1 MPKYQHRIDQH
12 RLFLVE
18 ERGDTLIV
26 FPKGDP
32 AGFANLN
39 FNIEHAAVLALLKN
53 GKQKNVLVDLSA
65 SNYFGA
71 KILGAFSEWADV
83 VKAKEGKFAL
93 CELSSDMKELLH
105 IFQFDEQWQ
114 QFETREEAVKEIVTE
129 TPLEV
134 VQSHW
139 KSLACLFVAVLFLAA
154 WYSPWQQY
162 YARYVNQ
169 RDYET
174 VLAIW
179 EKMQSLTE
187 SNASPAEWRK
197 LQNRAHREL
206 APIVPEL
213 GKRAGTQSPQARIA
227 QELLFAT
234 RDNILKHLLV
244 KTDRLQLYEPTGPK
258 KEYFW
263 EMTAMHME
271 KARLLMNG
279 QDASHVKIPSVSAP
293 AKSVKSDVEVPEAG
307 DDGDPSPAIAEPSR
321 TRSRTRPKHPDPPEI
336 P

>member
-39 FNIEHAAVLALLKN
+39 FNIEHAAVLSLLENKN
-53 GKQKNVLVDLSA
+53 HKNVLVDLSA

-71 KILGAFSEWADV
+71 KILGAFSEWADLA
-83 VKAKEGKFAL
+83 KAKGGKFAL

-105 IFQFDEQWQ
+105 IFHFDEQWQ

-129 TPLEV
+129 SPLEV
-134 VQSHW
+134 IQSHW
-139 KSLACLFVAVLFLAA
+139 RSLACLFLALLFLAA
-154 WYSPWQQY
+154 WYSPWEQH
-162 YARYVNQ
+162 YARFVNQ
-169 RDYET
+169 RDYEA

-179 EKMQSLTE
+179 EEMQSLKKA
-187 SNASPAEWRK
+187 NASPAEWRR

-206 APIVPEL
+206 KPIVPEL
-213 GKRAGTQSPQARIA
+213 GKRAGSQSTQARIA
-227 QELLFAT
+227 QQLLFAS
-234 RDNILKHLLV
+234 RDYILKRLLI
-244 KTDRLQLYEPTGPK
+244 KADRLQLYRPTGPK

-263 EMTAMHME
+263 KMAAMHME
-271 KARLLMNG
+271 RARLLMNG
-279 QDASHVKIPSVSAP
+279 QDDSHVERPGVFVPPKQNE
-293 AKSVKSDVEVPEAG
+293 SDLLEAG
-307 DDGDPSPAIAEPSR
+307 RDGDPPPAIAEPSR
-321 TRSRTRPKHPDPPEI
+321 SRSRSHPQRPDPPER